1 MERHEAGSSSR
12 QAILLLLQKPEVHH
26 RVSEGQS
33 LWSDVSHKRSL
44 FLQRTFCNIL
54 HVHEAP
60 NLVPSLQVERTE
72 KFLHF

>member
-1 MERHEAGSSSR
+1 MERHEAGSNSR
-12 QAILLLLQKPEVHH
+12 QAILLLQKPEVHH
-26 RVSEGQS
+26 RVSKSQ
-33 LWSDVSHKRSL
+33 LQWSDVSHKRSL

-60 NLVPSLQVERTE
+60 NLVPSLQVERPE